1 MPKVVT
7 RPKPAASSAKK
18 SVEKNSKGTE
28 RVRVRP
34 IKPGR
39 PPTEFEEKVY
49 SFCRKIPA
57 GFVSTYGFLG
67 KAVGCN
73 SGQAI
78 GNAMRNNPYGCESMP

>member
-1 MPKVVT
+1 MPKVIKKQKAT
-7 RPKPAASSAKK
+7 ASSVK
-18 SVEKNSKGTE
+18 KNSKSSKSSE
-28 RVRVRP
+28 RTRVRP
-34 IKPGR
+34 IKPAR

-49 SFCRKIPA
+49 SFCRKIPE

-78 GNAMRNNPYGCESMP
+78 GNAMRNNPYGCDNMP